1 MDISGNDGCQLIH
14 DAAKAKNPEALKY
27 LKSFLTPDEWTAQ
40 VNRKNRKEGSK
51 TPLFYA
57 MENKSYKAMKF
68 LLECGA
74 DVDAKQLI
82 DNRGNKRT
90 CLQKASVD
98 GDHVAAQVLAEGGAN
113 LNETFN
119 ILVKV
124 SYRIVGNRFMTP
136 LQAAIYRGHQEVV
149 STLVNAG
156 ASLKVRLN
164 GNYLHEL
171 TLNKNCFLRD
181 HYDPFLNALV
191 SNQLEA
197 FKDMVSK
204 NKTWLQL
211 PTENGRLALHIAA
224 EQGHVAMVE
233 FILEQEE
240 DINIDAQD
248 SAGNTA
254 LHLAALNT
262 SKSKSTTM
270 IKRLE
275 EAGANALI
283 KNKAGKTAAEQKV
296 GRFGFGTNPMKAREK
311 EKRKAKETRLSRF
324 EDAIEE
330 DDFNKVLDI
339 MKEDKKDTQTSP

>member
-1 MDISGNDGCQLIH
+1 M
-14 DAAKAKNPEALKY
+14 
-27 LKSFLTPDEWTAQ
+27 
-40 VNRKNRKEGSK
+40 
-51 TPLFYA
+51 
-57 MENKSYKAMKF
+57 
-68 LLECGA
+68 
-74 DVDAKQLI
+74 
-82 DNRGNKRT
+82 
-90 CLQKASVD
+90 
-98 GDHVAAQVLAEGGAN
+98 
-113 LNETFN
+113 
-119 ILVKV
+119 
-124 SYRIVGNRFMTP
+124 
-136 LQAAIYRGHQEVV
+136 
-149 STLVNAG
+149 
-156 ASLKVRLN
+156 
-164 GNYLHEL
+164 
-171 TLNKNCFLRD
+171 
-181 HYDPFLNALV
+181 
-191 SNQLEA
+191 
-197 FKDMVSK
+197 
-204 NKTWLQL
+204 
-211 PTENGRLALHIAA
+211 ALHIAA

-339 MKEDKKDTQTSP
+339 MKEDKKDTQTSPKKALKLSAKLGSYETFKYFAKQVIKEEENGEGVVKKHISICADKNGESFLHTMLRDKKMAEVFWLLAHGADVNAYNMRPKAPYTRDHRYGWTPLMLAAAWGNTAVVKKLLELKANINAQSNQEETSKYFFINSGNVSCPSNAFCTEAAFLNNLEIESPFFFRMLPPLI